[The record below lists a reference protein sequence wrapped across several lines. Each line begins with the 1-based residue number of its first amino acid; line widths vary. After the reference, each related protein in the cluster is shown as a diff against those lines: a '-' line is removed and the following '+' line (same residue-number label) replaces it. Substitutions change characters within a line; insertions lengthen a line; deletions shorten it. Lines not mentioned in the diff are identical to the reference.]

1 VEADLVPF
9 KGKAEEASK
18 FIMNLVEEAYQLKCS
33 MESPERLTDLER
45 YVMLRSVDTEWQTY
59 LRSMDDLRGDVRLR
73 SYAQRDPLV
82 EYKRE
87 ASIMFYDLMERIK
100 LNVCTAAFHSSTSL
114 AAMQGFMT
122 QLANSRRVKT
132 NNPENQSS
140 ILAQATAAVAGANE
154 HAARAEQSKRLAANT
169 SSANNSDAFDRAMA
183 VAEKAQAAREAAS
196 NGAPRKAAPSVG
208 RNEPCPCGSGKKY
221 KKCCGANS

>member
-1 VEADLVPF
+1 
-9 KGKAEEASK
+9 
-18 FIMNLVEEAYQLKCS
+18 M
-33 MESPERLTDLER
+33 
-45 YVMLRSVDTEWQTY
+45 
-59 LRSMDDLRGDVRLR
+59 
-73 SYAQRDPLV
+73 
-82 EYKRE
+82 
-87 ASIMFYDLMERIK
+87 
-100 LNVCTAAFHSSTSL
+100 
-114 AAMQGFMT
+114 
-122 QLANSRRVKT
+122 
-132 NNPENQSS
+132 
-140 ILAQATAAVAGANE
+140 LAQATAAVAGANE